1 MTEGGGTSRTPAGE
15 DHSNGGESNGG
26 ESNGGEMLT
35 KLHSAVSL
43 ARPFSTSTLLVKASS
58 SIPSGWFEWMREWGD
73 I

>member
-15 DHSNGGESNGG
+15 DHSNGG

-43 ARPFSTSTLLVKASS
+43 ARPFSTSMHVHLVQVCMSL
-58 SIPSGWFEWMREWGD
+58 
-73 I
+73 